1 MTLSNFGPAL
11 KAAQS
16 DIFKLCKLLNFVP
29 TKQQAEGLKLVQE
42 NTFAPV
48 ENRKKGIFIKSGQGP
63 GKTAFSTVAGT
74 FRTLQDLNEQ
84 TLVTAPTMRQVR
96 DVWMTELSR
105 TVARSDPAFQRL
117 VRVDSTK
124 MTICGQKKWG
134 IFTATSTRPEN
145 LQGYHSR
152 GLTVL
157 LDEASGILRP
167 IWHTVKGTTTGAE
180 NLILAIGNPN
190 DRDTEFFDAFNKDSG
205 LYHTLTW
212 NAEESPNVSKKH
224 IADMEK
230 EYGRESDVFRVRV
243 LGEFPRQNANAV
255 IRYEDLLWC
264 SDKVPFTSAFKHILE
279 DEPDEGTRQI
289 GIDLARFGSDE
300 SVIVVRFNAAI
311 IGIKHFSK
319 VEPIHVIQE
328 AFKWQKEL
336 FWSDRDT
343 LYCCDAGGMGQGV
356 MHEFYEKRKNVF
368 EFHSQGVPVDTRSFH
383 DAITE
388 AYFVLRR
395 LTRQRVLHLH
405 NDAIAFNQLVSRQYR
420 FTDNKF
426 RLESKDEYLKRIASE
441 EYSSPDRADAIA
453 MAFYP
458 FASGKVTV

>member
-1 MTLSNFGPAL
+1 MAM
-11 KAAQS
+11 KAAQK
-16 DIFKLCKLLNFVP
+16 DIFKLCRILNFKP
-29 TKQQAEGLKLVQE
+29 TNQQAELFKLIQE
-42 NTFAPV
+42 VTFAPI
-48 ENRKKGIFIKSGQGP
+48 EQRKKGIFCKSGQGP
-63 GKTAFSTVAGT
+63 GKTAASTVGAT
-74 FRTLQDLNEQ
+74 FRTIQDVNEQ

-96 DVWMTELSR
+96 DVWMTEMSR
-105 TVARSDPAFQRL
+105 TVTRADPEFQRL
-117 VRVDSTK
+117 MKVDSTK
-124 MTICGQKKWG
+124 VTICGQKKWG

-190 DRDTEFFDAFNKDSG
+190 DRDTEFFDAFTKDAG

-212 NAEESPNVSKKH
+212 NAEDSPNVSKKH
-224 IADMEK
+224 IQDMEK

-243 LGEFPRQNANAV
+243 LGEFPRQNPNSV

-264 SDKVPFTSAFKHILE
+264 SDRVPFAEAYKHILE
-279 DEPDEGTRQI
+279 DESPKGTRQI

-300 SVIVVRFNAAI
+300 SVVVVRYNAAI
-311 IGIKHFSK
+311 IGIRHFAK
-319 VEPIHVIQE
+319 EEPENVVQN
-328 AFKWQKEL
+328 AFEWQRSL
-336 FWSDRDT
+336 GWRDSDT

-356 MHEFYEKRKNVF
+356 MHTFYENHKNVF
-368 EFHSQGVPVDTRSFH
+368 EFHAQGVPVDTRSFH
-383 DAITE
+383 DSITE

-395 LTRQRVLHLH
+395 LTKRRILHLH
-405 NDAIAFNQLVSRQYR
+405 NDPIAFSQLVSRQYR
-420 FTDNKF
+420 FTENKF
-426 RLESKDEYLKRIASE
+426 RLESKDEYLKRIGEE
-441 EYSSPDRADAIA
+441 EYTSPDRADAIA

-458 FASGKVTV
+458 FASGRVTT